1 MKWCIKYEIYEDM
14 EYSVVKFLFLD
25 TVRSLSHSDDSID
38 VERFRMNI
46 RLWSNR
52 NSIAQCKFLDIKK
65 TKNSA
70 FLNQQQ
76 HNIYCAKHRTKE
88 RNNPRLKHVLLRNKV
103 QVKDKYEYILLKR
116 KEIVRERRINIRET
130 LIFKQYYLKKKA
142 RTSRYAAF

>member
-1 MKWCIKYEIYEDM
+1 M
-14 EYSVVKFLFLD
+14 
-25 TVRSLSHSDDSID
+25 
-38 VERFRMNI
+38 
-46 RLWSNR
+46 
-52 NSIAQCKFLDIKK
+52 
-65 TKNSA
+65 
-70 FLNQQQ
+70 NQQQ
-76 HNIYCAKHRTKE
+76 HNIYCAKRRTKE